1 MIFRISESDAQR
13 QKIDIEFS
21 VAPVIASTF
30 ISTKIQPV
38 FFLETQHFCIQFK
51 VSCSSSVLWHVKNQ
65 WEVYTSLKSL
75 IICLTHP
82 WLFLF
87 TGLLVDGDGAAVV
100 GPELVKVDYIRVV
113 DVSQNFENFFQFF
126 LLSGKKTLMIS
137 KLYAI
142 VVR

>member
-1 MIFRISESDAQR
+1 M
-13 QKIDIEFS
+13 
-21 VAPVIASTF
+21 
-30 ISTKIQPV
+30 
-38 FFLETQHFCIQFK
+38 
-51 VSCSSSVLWHVKNQ
+51 
-65 WEVYTSLKSL
+65 KSL

-100 GPELVKVDYIRVV
+100 GPELMKVDYIRVV